1 MKLSN
6 GSSLSDMVQSYLS
19 SETEIEGLHGVLL
32 SFIHKSSSNCF
43 LFFNTASTVAIRG
56 GGIKTEMN
64 YLTTR
69 DNNVETNFPCSQDQ
83 STANYQ
89 SIHFLKMLKNPN
101 ISETRRNISISL
113 ICLFICLFN

>member
-1 MKLSN
+1 
-6 GSSLSDMVQSYLS
+6 MVQSYLS

-56 GGIKTEMN
+56 GGIKTEIN

-69 DNNVETNFPCSQDQ
+69 DNNVETHGNRVNMQILFYLKGSTTNFQDEQ
-83 STANYQ
+83 RQT
-89 SIHFLKMLKNPN
+89 FLVHRINQLL
-101 ISETRRNISISL
+101 IISL
-113 ICLFICLFN
+113 YIF